1 MATVTR
7 ESLGN
12 LHEKISVKVSKEDY
26 MNAFNSSIKKLGKSV
41 NIPGFRK
48 GNVPKNMV
56 QKMYGKSVFMDEV
69 FKAVNVELD
78 TYMREQ
84 ELRIFGQPMVIDAQN
99 PETFDFKNPSEY
111 TFDFEVGLMPEVEI
125 DLKKQ
130 EVEKLKIAISDSMI
144 DEEEDNLRKRAGEL
158 VEKDALEEE
167 TDAVYID
174 YFLADQENEEAL
186 NEDVLEF
193 SMLPEALKKE
203 LKGKGAGFEMEFVPS
218 ELLEE
223 DEVESF
229 VSSSLK
235 MKEEGAADKK
245 YKLVLKKAASLKVA
259 DLNEEFFEKVF
270 PNAEIKDE
278 EAFRARLKEEMQ
290 KETNRLERDYL
301 QNLVYEALLENTEIE
316 FPEAFLKRWLKESE
330 GEEVK
335 SDDEIEEKFPAFIKD
350 LKWSLITDHFIK
362 EYKVEV
368 HKEEV
373 ENQVR
378 MNAMQS
384 LGVYNMEAAPW
395 MESFIENMLSN
406 EETLNQTYRQ
416 ILIGRMFDA
425 LIPELKIKEK
435 EVSLEDFQDAMTAKQ
450 AEAEVE
456 K

>member
-12 LHEKISVKVSKEDY
+12 LHDKISVKVSKEDY
-26 MNAFNSSIKKLGKSV
+26 MDKFNSSIKKLGKSV

-69 FKAVNVELD
+69 FNAVNAEID
-78 TYMREQ
+78 KYMREE
-84 ELRIFGQPMVIDAQN
+84 ELRIFGQPMVMDAQN

-111 TFDFEVGLMPEVEI
+111 TFDFEIGLMPEVAI
-125 DLKKQ
+125 DLKKKD
-130 EVEKLKIAISDSMI
+130 VEKLKIAISDAML
-144 DEEEDNLRKRAGEL
+144 EEEEENLRKRAGEL
-158 VEKDALEEE
+158 EEKDALEEE
-167 TDAVYID
+167 TDAVYVD

-218 ELLEE
+218 ELLKE
-223 DEVESF
+223 DEVEAF
-229 VSSSLK
+229 VSSTLK
-235 MKEEGAADKK
+235 MQEEGAADKK
-245 YKLVLKKAASLKVA
+245 YKLVLKKAASLKIA

-278 EAFRARLKEEMQ
+278 EAFRSRLKEEMQ
-290 KETNRLERDYL
+290 KETNRLETDYL
-301 QNLVYEALLENTEIE
+301 QNVIYEVLLADTKIE

-330 GEEVK
+330 GEEIKTEEEV
-335 SDDEIEEKFPAFIKD
+335 EEKFPAFIKD
-350 LKWSLITDHFIK
+350 LKWSLITEHLIK

-368 HKEEV
+368 GREEV

-395 MESFIENMLSN
+395 MESFMENMLKDEN
-406 EETLNQTYRQ
+406 TLNQTYRQ
-416 ILIGRMFDA
+416 LLIGRMFDA
-425 LIPELKIKEK
+425 LIPELSIKEK
-435 EVSLEDFQDAMTAKQ
+435 EVSLEEFQETMSAKQ
-450 AEAEVE
+450 AEAAVE